1 MAKKD
6 KKSSKSGA
14 STKPTK
20 PTKAVRAAKAV
31 KTDRAARATKHPEA
45 KSAEVTPLAPIS
57 FSDALR
63 AREGFVLAECDPRST
78 PAFDG
83 DKDAGKAALE
93 LRAGEI
99 GEFQERLYAEA
110 KMDGRRSLL
119 LVVQGMDT
127 SGKGGIMRHVVGH
140 MDPQG
145 VRYTAFKA
153 PSAEERSHP
162 FLWRIRNALP
172 SPGQIGVFDR
182 SHYEDVLIVR
192 VHDLVP
198 KATWSRRYA
207 QINAFEE
214 KAVAEGTT
222 VVKVMMHISADEQ
235 KARLTERLERPDK
248 QWKYN
253 PGDVDERLQWPHYQE
268 AYQAVL
274 DRTSTDAA
282 PWFVVP
288 ADRKWYARLAVQSLV
303 LEHLEAM
310 DPQWPA
316 VDYDVA
322 AEQQRLRVT

>member
-1 MAKKD
+1 MAKKG
-6 KKSSKSGA
+6 KKSNKSGAGTKSSKGG
-14 STKPTK
+14 P
-20 PTKAVRAAKAV
+20 AKQ
-31 KTDRAARATKHPEA
+31 AARADRSAKATKHP
-45 KSAEVTPLAPIS
+45 KSKTAEVTPLAPVA
-57 FSDALR
+57 FSEALR
-63 AREGFVLAECDPRST
+63 VREGFVLAECDPRST

-83 DKDAGKAALE
+83 DKDAGKAALD

-110 KMDGRRSLL
+110 KMDGQRSLL

-127 SGKGGIMRHVVGH
+127 SGKGGIMRHVVGS

-153 PSAEERSHP
+153 PTAEERSHP
-162 FLWRIRNALP
+162 FLWRIRNAMP
-172 SPGQIGVFDR
+172 YPGQIGVFDR

-198 KATWSRRYA
+198 KTTWSRRYA

-214 KAVAEGTT
+214 KAVAAGTT
-222 VVKVMMHISADEQ
+222 VVKVMLHVSSDEQ

-253 PGDVDERLQWPHYQE
+253 PGDVDERVEWPHYQE

-282 PWFVVP
+282 PWYVVP

-322 AEQQRLRVT
+322 EEQERLRAT

>member
-6 KKSSKSGA
+6 KKSGGSGKAAGVPAAARADRSKKA
-14 STKPTK
+14 SKHPDSK
-20 PTKAVRAAKAV
+20 AAKA
-31 KTDRAARATKHPEA
+31 TA
-45 KSAEVTPLAPIS
+45 LAPVS
-57 FSDALR
+57 FSEALR
-63 AREGFVLAECDPRST
+63 VREGFILAECDPRST

-83 DKDAGKAALE
+83 DKAAGQDALAA
-93 LRAGEI
+93 RAGEI
-99 GEFQERLYAEA
+99 GEFQERLYAES
-110 KMDGRRSLL
+110 KMDGQLSLL
-119 LVVQGMDT
+119 LIVQGMDT
-127 SGKGGIMRHVVGH
+127 SGKGGIMRHVVGT

-145 VRYTAFKA
+145 VRYSSFKA
-153 PSAEERSHP
+153 PTAEERSHP

-172 SPGQIGVFDR
+172 HPGQVGVFDR
-182 SHYEDVLIVR
+182 SQYEDVLVVR

-198 KATWSRRYA
+198 RATWSRRYA

-214 KAVAEGTT
+214 KVVADGTV
-222 VVKVMMHISADEQ
+222 VVKVMMHISPDEQ
-235 KARLTERLERPDK
+235 KARLGRRLARPDK

-253 PGDVDERLQWPHYQE
+253 PGDVDERMFWPHYQE

-282 PWFVVP
+282 PWYVVP

-322 AEQQRLRVT
+322 AEQQRLRAT